1 MVKIILFVCHFLKM
15 VQVEALVENKK
26 HLDLRKVMEVAASV
40 QPLPVTESNKH
51 EVITVLGRIVFN
63 VYVLN

>member
-1 MVKIILFVCHFLKM
+1 M

-51 EVITVLGRIVFN
+51 EVITALGRIDFN